1 MFSKTKLQWKFI
13 VAFTRH
19 TSAAIDLILQDMPLH
34 TRRRMQLMHDGAPSH
49 YNSDVG
55 YFSEWRISATRVG
68 QGGPTAWPAR
78 SPDLNPVV
86 AQL

>member
-34 TRRRMQLMHDGAPSH
+34 TRTRMKLMHDGAPSH

-55 YFSEWRISATRVG
+55 TS
-68 QGGPTAWPAR
+68 
-78 SPDLNPVV
+78 LNDEYPQRGSVE
-86 AQL
+86 ADQLHGLHDHLT